1 MAMLVVG
8 TTTKAGGGTV
18 FGFGRKNREGT
29 EFQREALQHLDAL
42 YGTAL
47 RLTRDPSEAQ
57 DLVQDTL
64 VRAYRFQHSFEPG
77 TNLKAWLLR
86 ILTNTFINH
95 YRRSARERRVL
106 DHEEGSPV
114 GDGVMS
120 RSAMRGLVDSVSVA
134 QEGLL
139 REEIAAALDELPE
152 DYRVM
157 IVLADVEELSYKE
170 IADAV
175 GVPIGTVMSRLHR
188 ARKLMQK
195 RLLNQA
201 IHMGIVRE
209 VEESEEA
216 PPLDLEAFRRRRAG
230 GAR

>member
-1 MAMLVVG
+1 
-8 TTTKAGGGTV
+8 V
-18 FGFGRKNREGT
+18 FGFGRKNREGN
-29 EFQREALQHLDAL
+29 EFQRDALQHLDAL

-64 VRAYRFQHSFEPG
+64 VRAYRFQHSFEVG

-139 REEIAAALDELPE
+139 REEIGAALDELPE

-157 IVLADVEELSYKE
+157 IVLADIEELSYKE
-170 IADAV
+170 IAEAV

-209 VEESEEA
+209 GEPDNDEVA
-216 PPLDLEAFRRRRAG
+216 PLDLDAFRRRRAG

>member
-1 MAMLVVG
+1 
-8 TTTKAGGGTV
+8 V
-18 FGFGRKNREGT
+18 FGFGRRKTGGGEGGD
-29 EFQREALQHLDAL
+29 FQRAALEHLDAL

-47 RLTRDPSEAQ
+47 RLTRNQSEAE

-64 VRAYRFQHSFEPG
+64 VRAYRFQHHFEPG

-120 RSAMRGLVDSVSVA
+120 RAAMRGLMDATTVA

-139 REEIAAALDELPE
+139 REEIAAALAELPE

-170 IADAV
+170 IAESV

-195 RLLNQA
+195 RLIHQA
-201 IHMGIVRE
+201 LQMGIVRE
-209 VEESEEA
+209 VEA
-216 PPLDLEAFRRRRAG
+216 PQAEDEPAPIDLDSYRQKRAG
-230 GAR
+230 ASR